1 MLTIRCINR
10 VLWTL
15 ALLMMT
21 PTINAQSGNEI
32 SLAGQ
37 WRFSLDRENTGE
49 AERLFARE
57 LPGQARL
64 PGSMHEQGLGDR
76 PSAQTKWTAGI
87 GAQFLNQ
94 APWSEYASENDFKT
108 PFWLTPLRYYVGAA
122 WYQRDVDIPAS
133 WAGKRIVLM
142 LERPHWESTVW
153 VDETKIG
160 MQNSL
165 GTAHQH
171 DVTSTMTPGKHR
183 LTVQIDNAVK
193 IRVGNDAHS
202 VSDQTQGNWNGIV
215 GAIKL
220 SATDKVFI
228 DDVQVYPSFEGKK
241 AKAVINIGNLSGAA
255 GSGTI
260 TLSALSANSASTV
273 STAPKDFPVKW
284 DATGGK
290 AELEYPLNPATPTW
304 DEFNP
309 ALVNLQVRL
318 NGAASGAKTVT
329 FGLREFGTKGTQFVL
344 NGRPIM
350 LRGTLECCI
359 FPLTGY
365 PPMDVESW
373 KKEIRTAQSY
383 GLNHLRFHSWCPP
396 EAAFV
401 AADELG
407 MYLQI
412 EASAWTAYDRP
423 DVLPWITDEI
433 DRMLRAYGNHPSFIM
448 LAPSNEPS
456 RTDANGVMAGLMKML
471 AEHDPRHLYTSGAGW
486 PQLAANEYH
495 VLSAPRMQT
504 SGELRRA
511 PQTASDYRA
520 QVARYTVP
528 IVGHEIGQWSAFP
541 NLDETS
547 KYTGSMRATNLEIFR
562 DILNRSG
569 LGDQARDFTQASG
582 QLQAL
587 LYKEEI
593 ENHLRTPGIGGFQLL
608 DLHDFPGQGTAPVG
622 VLDAFW
628 DSKGYITPQRHRRYC
643 GPTVPLA
650 RMSKRIFTTDE
661 DFAASVEVAHFG
673 AKDLENVKATW
684 RIRDAVGKTVQS
696 GSFNPVT
703 LKTGGQTALGEIRI
717 AKGTL
722 PAPVKLNLEIALD
735 GIEAANDWD
744 FWVYPAGVSTAAPA
758 GVRIAT
764 ALDDDAI
771 SYLTGGGKL
780 LLVPPAANIAGNA
793 IASFGPLFWN
803 NITFP
808 GGNRVHTL
816 GILCD
821 PNHPAL
827 AEFPTDFHSNWQ
839 WWELTNTTKPL
850 ILTDLP
856 KDLHPLVQTID
867 DWLTCRKLGL
877 VFEAKVGQ
885 GKLILT
891 SMDLTQNLDSRP
903 VARQMRKSLLD
914 YMSSDAFAPKITL
927 TETQVRGLLK

>member
-1 MLTIRCINR
+1 MAHN
-10 VLWTL
+10 
-15 ALLMMT
+15 ALH
-21 PTINAQSGNEI
+21 AQTSNEI

-37 WRFSLDRENTGE
+37 WRFALDRDNTGE
-49 AERLFARE
+49 TDKLFARD
-57 LPGQARL
+57 LPLQARL
-64 PGSMHEQGLGDR
+64 PGSMHEQGLGDP

-87 GAQFLNQ
+87 GAQFLNR
-94 APWSEYASENDFKT
+94 APWNSYAKDDDFKT
-108 PFWLTPLRYYVGAA
+108 PFWLTPLRYYVGPA
-122 WYQRDVDIPAS
+122 WYQRDVEIPAT
-133 WAGKRIVLM
+133 WAGKRIVLT

-160 MQNSL
+160 TENSL

-171 DVTSTMTPGKHR
+171 DVTQAMTPGKHR
-183 LTVQIDNAVK
+183 LTIRIDNTVK

-215 GAIKL
+215 GAITV
-220 SATDKVFI
+220 SATDKI
-228 DDVQVYPSFEGKK
+228 WLDDMQVYPSIQGKK
-241 AKAVINIGNLSGAA
+241 AKVVVSVGNVSGTA

-260 TLSALSANSASTV
+260 TLAAVSTNAASSV
-273 STAPKDFPVKW
+273 STAPKDFPITL
-284 DATGGK
+284 DASGGK
-290 AELEYPLNPATPTW
+290 AELEYPLNPATSLW
-304 DEFNP
+304 DEFDP
-309 ALVNLQVRL
+309 ALVKLDVKLRSS
-318 NGAASGAKTVT
+318 AASDSRAIT

-365 PPMDVESW
+365 PPTDVESW

-423 DVLPWITDEI
+423 DVLPWISNEI
-433 DRMLRAYGNHPSFIM
+433 ERMLKAYGNHPSFVM

-456 RTDANGVMAGLMKML
+456 RTDANGVMAGMMKML
-471 AEHDPRHLYTSGAGW
+471 AEHDPRHLYTAGAGW
-486 PQLAANEYH
+486 PQLATNEYH
-495 VLSAPRMQT
+495 VLSSPRMQA
-504 SGELRRA
+504 SNELRRA
-511 PQTASDYRA
+511 PQTSSDYRA

-562 DILNRSG
+562 DILNKSG
-569 LGDQARDFTQASG
+569 LGDQAKEFTQASG
-582 QLQAL
+582 HLQAL

-628 DSKGYITPQRHRRYC
+628 DSKGYITAQQHRRYC

-650 RMSKRIFTTDE
+650 RLSKRIFTTDE
-661 DFAASVEVAHFG
+661 DFNASAEVAHFG
-673 AKDLENVKATW
+673 AKDLENAKATW
-684 RIRDAVGKTVQS
+684 RVRDAAGKILQS
-696 GSFNPVT
+696 GSLAPVT
-703 LKTGGQTALGEIRI
+703 LKTGGQTSLGEIRI
-717 AKGTL
+717 SKGTL
-722 PAPVKLNLEIALD
+722 PSPAKLNLEISLD
-735 GIEAANDWD
+735 GLDAANDWE
-744 FWVYPAGVSTAAPA
+744 FWVYPASVSTDAPA

-764 ALDDDAI
+764 TLDDDAMN
-771 SYLTGGGKL
+771 YLTGGGKL
-780 LLVPPAANIAGNA
+780 LLVPPADNIAGNA
-793 IASFGPLFWN
+793 LASFGPLFWN

-821 PNHPAL
+821 PKHPAL

-839 WWELTNTTKPL
+839 WCELTNTAKPM

-856 KDLHPLVQTID
+856 RDLHPLVQTID

-877 VFEAKVGQ
+877 VIEAEVGQ

-903 VARQMRKSLLD
+903 VARQMRKSLVD
-914 YMSSDAFAPKITL
+914 YMTTPAFAPKITL
-927 TETQVRGLLK
+927 TDAQLRSLLK